1 MSHNTPTEI
10 LARVKY
16 KLIQDIGSLWSCE
29 SITNKETKGINKT
42 PQNIEFKIK
51 MDLLIDIVSMEV
63 VKR

>member
-16 KLIQDIGSLWSCE
+16 KLIQDIGSLWACE
-29 SITNKETKGINKT
+29 SITNNGSDKNKT
-42 PQNIEFKIK
+42 PKNIEFKIK